1 MNESAQLLTLRN
13 DLAAAFKLMHEI
25 SEDYRQQLTAK
36 DAEILRLRRTL
47 LAVLEVANIAAF
59 YMPGELNENQ
69 QAVLDAIQQAS
80 DALKGEAE

>member
-1 MNESAQLLTLRN
+1 MNESQQLLTLRA
-13 DLAAAFKLMHEI
+13 DLDAAFKLTHEVTE
-25 SEDYRQQLTAK
+25 SYRQQIKAM

-80 DALKGEAE
+80 DAIKGEAQ